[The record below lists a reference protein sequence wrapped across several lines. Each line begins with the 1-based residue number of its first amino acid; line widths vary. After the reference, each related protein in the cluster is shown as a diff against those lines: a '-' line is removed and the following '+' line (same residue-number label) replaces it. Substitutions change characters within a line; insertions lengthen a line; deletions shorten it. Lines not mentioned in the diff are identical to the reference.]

1 MDSVIVREK
10 DDIVMRLM
18 HYFITEKNYQPIV
31 VRGVNDEIWLENN
44 DGPYKIIRINS
55 NYIHNDEQFNLDI
68 FKIKN
73 VMKQIKRKTLSL
85 RMNTLNI
92 FLDLNDNVELHEV
105 KDIDSISLKDIN
117 EIGNNE
123 LSEIFPDI
131 KDKLIKDEKGIELI
145 INVTND
151 INNKTEK
158 ENKIYENIFKQK
170 KVVVTNILI
179 TLCIVAFMVLVY
191 IGGNPFGF
199 EGSLLY
205 KYGANLKQAVVDN
218 FEIYRLLT
226 AAFLHASI
234 FHLAFN
240 MYALFILGNQL
251 ENYIGKVKFLIVY
264 LVSAVTGCLM
274 SCIFS
279 GSLSVGASGA
289 IFGLLGSLLYFGYHF
304 RLYLGTVLKTQIIP
318 LICIN
323 LLLGFM
329 DSSIDNA
336 AHIGGLIGGYLT
348 TMALGIKDKSSTS
361 ERVNGT
367 IVLLI
372 YIAFMIYILFR

>member
-31 VRGVNDEIWLENN
+31 VRGVSDEIWLENSE
-44 DGPYKIIRINS
+44 GPYKIIRINS
-55 NYIHNDEQFNLDI
+55 NYIHNDEQFDVDI
-68 FKIKN
+68 FKVKN
-73 VMKQIKRKTLSL
+73 VMRQIKRKTLSF

-92 FLDLNDNVELHEV
+92 VLDLNENVKLQEC

-117 EIGNNE
+117 DINDNE

-131 KDKLIKDEKGIELI
+131 KDKLMKDENGIQLI
-145 INVTND
+145 INATND
-151 INNKTEK
+151 INNKTDK
-158 ENKIYENIFKQK
+158 ENRIYENIFKPK
-170 KVVVTNILI
+170 KIIVTNVLI
-179 TLCIVAFMVLVY
+179 TLCIVAFMALVY
-191 IGGNPFGF
+191 LGGNPFGF

-205 KYGANLKQAVVDN
+205 KYGANLKEAVIAGDY
-218 FEIYRLLT
+218 YRLLT
-226 AAFLHASI
+226 AAFLHVSI
-234 FHLAFN
+234 LHLLFN

-251 ENYIGKVKFLIVY
+251 ESYIGKLKFLAVY
-264 LVSAVTGCLM
+264 LISAITGSLM
-274 SCIFS
+274 SCIFT
-279 GSLSVGASGA
+279 GTLSVGASGA

-304 RLYLGTVLKTQIIP
+304 RLYLGSVLKNQIIP
-318 LICIN
+318 LILIN

-336 AHIGGLIGGYLT
+336 AHIGGLIGGYLA

-367 IVLLI
+367 IVLLV
-372 YIAFMIYILFR
+372 YIGFMVYILFR